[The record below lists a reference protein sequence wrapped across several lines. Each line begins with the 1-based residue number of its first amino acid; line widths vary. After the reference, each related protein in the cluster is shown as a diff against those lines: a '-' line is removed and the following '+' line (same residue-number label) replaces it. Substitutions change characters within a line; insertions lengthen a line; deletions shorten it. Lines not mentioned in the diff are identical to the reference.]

1 MDKFIWELQKI
12 NLIDGEMQKIWQL
25 EKIANDLKT
34 LAEVKRQNINK

>member
-25 EKIANDLKT
+25 EKISNDLKT